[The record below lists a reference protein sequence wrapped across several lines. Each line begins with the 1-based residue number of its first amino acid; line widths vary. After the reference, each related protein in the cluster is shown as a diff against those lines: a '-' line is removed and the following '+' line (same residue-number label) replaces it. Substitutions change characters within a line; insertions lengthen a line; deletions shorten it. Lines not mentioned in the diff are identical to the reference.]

1 MSKVQRTLVLL
12 RAGTD
17 SSWLVESEED
27 ASHHKDWLL
36 EDHRVQAQ
44 VRSVASPVLAMAQW
58 HCVVILCPCTSLQPD
73 VEVKKT

>member
-44 VRSVASPVLAMAQW
+44 VRSVASPVSSSRAA
-58 HCVVILCPCTSLQPD
+58 VVVLMQPWLSS
-73 VEVKKT
+73 